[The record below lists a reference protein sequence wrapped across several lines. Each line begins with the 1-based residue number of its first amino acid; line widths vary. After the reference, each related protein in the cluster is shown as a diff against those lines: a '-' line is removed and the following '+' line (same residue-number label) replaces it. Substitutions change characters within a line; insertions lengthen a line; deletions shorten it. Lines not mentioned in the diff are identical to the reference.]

1 MELKIGD
8 IVRAHPDHI
17 LGDAQQRAEGERNL
31 RMGIIIEQRVATPG
45 EVYGTWSDV
54 YWPRLET
61 TRWSPTVTLALEEK

>member
-8 IVRAHPDHI
+8 IVRVHPDHI

-31 RMGIIIEQRVATPG
+31 RMGIIIDEGVAPG
-45 EVYGTWSDV
+45 EPTPAWSHV

-61 TRWSPTVTLALEEK
+61 TRWSPTVTLAPEEN

>member
-8 IVRAHPDHI
+8 IVRVHPDHI

-31 RMGIIIEQRVATPG
+31 RMGIIIDQRTVV
-45 EVYGTWSDV
+45 EVDGDAWSDV

-61 TRWSPTVTLALEEK
+61 TRLWPTVTLALEEN